1 MKGVITLHVENL
13 ILELKEEY
21 KRENDLLFHLDD
33 LSEERKDYEAKL
45 YKNQVRIAQLHKEL
59 ETWLKK

>member
-1 MKGVITLHVENL
+1 MHVENL
-13 ILELKEEY
+13 ILDLKEEY

-45 YKNQVRIAQLHKEL
+45 YTNQIRIAQLREEL
-59 ETWLKK
+59 ERCLKQ

>member
-1 MKGVITLHVENL
+1 MHVENL

-21 KRENDLLFHLDD
+21 KRESDLLFHLDD

-45 YKNQVRIAQLHKEL
+45 YANQTRIAQLHKEL
-59 ETWLKK
+59 EAFLKK

>member
-1 MKGVITLHVENL
+1 MEIENL

-21 KRENDLLFHLDD
+21 KRESDLLFHLDD

-45 YKNQVRIAQLHKEL
+45 YTNQVRIAQLHKEL
-59 ETWLKK
+59 EACLKQ

>member
-1 MKGVITLHVENL
+1 MHVENL

-21 KRENDLLFHLDD
+21 KRESDLLFHLDD

-59 ETWLKK
+59 ETFLKQ

>member
-1 MKGVITLHVENL
+1 MHVENL
-13 ILELKEEY
+13 ILELKEAY
-21 KRENDLLFHLDD
+21 KRESDILFHLDD

-59 ETWLKK
+59 ETFLKQ

>member
-21 KRENDLLFHLDD
+21 KRESDLLFHLDD

-45 YKNQVRIAQLHKEL
+45 YKNQVRIAQLREEL
-59 ETWLKK
+59 ETLLRQ